1 MPPGMLQQAANAA
14 NPAVDPAA
22 DPAAQAAPVQDPA
35 AMAAPP
41 EGVALAGPAQEV
53 PGPAADMPGSAA
65 PGDEPKTKMEP
76 ATAQEQQE
84 YERAMAALHEVLY
97 GNDDTSNT
105 IIKSLQDTPKSK
117 IDPLVKTSLL
127 LIQQIDD
134 KIDLDEAVIAQFT
147 GEVVERLI
155 ELSEVRYK
163 TNYSDKEAQTALGAT
178 WEGVIQLFDGAD
190 QGEFDNL
197 TRNLHPDD
205 IAKSEK
211 MYGELLHG

>member
-1 MPPGMLQQAANAA
+1 MPGGMLQQAAGASA
-14 NPAVDPAA
+14 PVPAGGAPAPPPIPSPTA
-22 DPAAQAAPVQDPA
+22 GAPQPPVQDPA
-35 AMAAPP
+35 A
-41 EGVALAGPAQEV
+41 AQAV
-53 PGPAADMPGSAA
+53 PGPATDMPGSAA
-65 PGDEPKTKMEP
+65 PEDEPKTKMEP

-84 YERAMAALHEVLY
+84 YERAMDALHEVLY
-97 GNDDTSNT
+97 GNDDTSST
-105 IIKSLQDTPKSK
+105 IVKSLMDTPKSK

-127 LIQQIDD
+127 VIQQIDD

-190 QGEFDNL
+190 QQEFDSF

-205 IAKSEK
+205 VAKGEK